1 MQGTILVAV
10 FDTNELVRI
19 ALAQTTE
26 ILEMWQ
32 AALDGRFE
40 LVVSEKILAEL
51 ERVLGYKRITRKYQ
65 ITRADVQD
73 FLEML
78 KTAGFFAQDLYEVSF
93 VKDDPTDNIFLAV
106 ALEAEADYV
115 VSEDPHL
122 RNIKYYHGVQII
134 GLTDFQ
140 KILGL

>member
-1 MQGTILVAV
+1 MRGAILVAV

-19 ALAQTTE
+19 ALAQSSE
-26 ILEMWQ
+26 IVEMWQ

-40 LVVSEKILAEL
+40 LVASKKILTEL

-65 ITRADVQD
+65 ITRADVQN
-73 FLEML
+73 FLEQL
-78 KTAGFFAQDLYEVSF
+78 KTVGFFAEDLYEVSL
-93 VKDDPTDNIFLAV
+93 VKDDPTDDIFLAV
-106 ALEAEADYV
+106 ALEADADYV

-122 RNIKYYHGVQII
+122 RNIKQFYGIQII

-140 KILGL
+140 KILGI